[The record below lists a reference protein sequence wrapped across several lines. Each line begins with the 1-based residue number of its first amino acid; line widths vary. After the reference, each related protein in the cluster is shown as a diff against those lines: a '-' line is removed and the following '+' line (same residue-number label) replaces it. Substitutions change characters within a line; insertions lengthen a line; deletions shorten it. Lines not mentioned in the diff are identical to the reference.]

1 MPDDSPYVARDNAH
15 PDLSKLA
22 GGIAVITGG
31 ASGIGYSLAET
42 AIEHGLHPVIADIDL
57 KAITA
62 AEQSLQQQAK
72 RAGVEVFGVQVDVSL
87 ESQVQQLAESIS
99 ARYPKKPI
107 SLLCCNA
114 GAGAG
119 GNVLT
124 ANDIDWKFV
133 LGVNVRGVA
142 NCVRIFVPGMMS
154 QQGPG
159 SVVMTSS
166 QDGLCAA
173 QGVYGVSKHAC
184 VALSESLYQEVAG
197 RVSVHVLC
205 PNIVATNIV
214 RSNRRRPERYGGTTR
229 ELNQELDDRFKAFG
243 MPPATCASMA
253 FDAIRTGDFYI
264 LAEAEDD
271 PGHIRRQ
278 VEVRMEAILEGGKP
292 SRPTSELITR
302 VLGRKHPLRPETD
315 DD

>member
-1 MPDDSPYVARDNAH
+1 MTDDSPYVVRDNAH
-15 PDLSKLA
+15 RDLSKLA

-31 ASGIGYSLAET
+31 ASGIGYCLAET
-42 AIEHGLHPVIADIDL
+42 AIEHGLYPVIADIDL
-57 KAITA
+57 EAIAA
-62 AEQSLQQQAK
+62 AELSLQQQAK
-72 RAGVEVFGVQVDVSL
+72 RAGVEVFGFQVDVSL
-87 ESQVQQLAESIS
+87 ESQVQLLAESIS
-99 ARYPKKPI
+99 ARFPEKPV

-124 ANDIDWKFV
+124 ANDIDWEFV

-142 NCVRIFVPGMMS
+142 NCVRVFVPGMMS

-159 SVVMTSS
+159 SVVVTSS

-184 VALSESLYQEVAG
+184 VALSESLYQEVAE

-205 PNIVATNIV
+205 PNVVATNIV
-214 RSNRRRPERYGGTTR
+214 WSNRRRPERFGGVTR
-229 ELNQELDDRFKAFG
+229 ELNRELDDRFKAFG
-243 MPPATCASMA
+243 MPPSTCANMA

-278 VEVRMEAILEGGKP
+278 VEVRMDAILEGGKP
-292 SRPTSELITR
+292 YRPTSELVTR
-302 VLGRKHPLRPETD
+302 VLGRKHPLRPATD
-315 DD
+315 EA